1 MNERN
6 FMNEDKPQR
15 TTSEDEVDLISLLE
29 RAVLFFRRFRL
40 LFIGAGIIGILLGF
54 LVYFIS
60 PRIYKSTM
68 ILRSS
73 YLTNMEQI
81 EIIDYWNELLKRN
94 ERGTLAEILGCD
106 GPLLDDLASCEAA
119 EILKNYSSTNPNGF
133 YVDVKV
139 KNNSILPELQK
150 AIVNGL
156 NNTQLVKQKLLSR
169 RANLKELIGKVAVEI
184 SKLDSV
190 KSNIEKIISNREKN
204 SSALM
209 LDVTGV
215 NRELIDMNE
224 KLLGYQDE
232 LKFSSGVQVVQGFL
246 SFNTPVSIS
255 LKVLIVLG
263 LIVCLSIAYLV
274 TLVIFV
280 NDRLKKR
287 RVANA

>member
-1 MNERN
+1 
-6 FMNEDKPQR
+6 MNEDKPQR
-15 TTSEDEVDLISLLE
+15 ATSEDEVDLISLLE

-40 LFIGAGIIGILLGF
+40 LFIGAGIVGILLGF

-106 GPLLDDLASCEAA
+106 GPLLDDLVSCEAA

-139 KNNSILPELQK
+139 KNNSILPGVQK

-156 NNTQLVKQKLLSR
+156 NNTELVKQKLATK
-169 RANLKELIGKVAVEI
+169 RANLKELISKVAVEI

-246 SFNTPVSIS
+246 PFNTPVSIS

>member
-1 MNERN
+1 
-6 FMNEDKPQR
+6 MNEDKPQR
-15 TTSEDEVDLISLLE
+15 ATSEDEVDLISLLE

-54 LVYFIS
+54 LVYSIS
-60 PRIYKSTM
+60 PKIYKSRL
-68 ILRSS
+68 ILHSS

-81 EIIDYWNELLKRN
+81 EIIGNWNELLKRT
-94 ERGTLAEILGCD
+94 ERGTLAQILGCD
-106 GPLLDDLASCEAA
+106 GPLLDDLVSCEAA
-119 EILKNYSSTNPNGF
+119 EILKNYSASNPNGF

-204 SSALM
+204 SSSLM

-246 SFNTPVSIS
+246 PFNTPVSIS

>member
-1 MNERN
+1 
-6 FMNEDKPQR
+6 
-15 TTSEDEVDLISLLE
+15 
-29 RAVLFFRRFRL
+29 
-40 LFIGAGIIGILLGF
+40 
-54 LVYFIS
+54 
-60 PRIYKSTM
+60 M
-68 ILRSS
+68 ILRST

-81 EIIDYWNELLKRN
+81 GIIGDWNELLKRN
-94 ERGTLAEILGCD
+94 ERGTLAQILGCD
-106 GPLLDDLASCEAA
+106 GPLLHNLVSCEAA
-119 EILKNYSSTNPNGF
+119 EILKNYSASNPNGF

-156 NNTQLVKQKLLSR
+156 NNTPLVKQKLLSR
-169 RANLKELIGKVAVEI
+169 RANLKELIGKVSIGI
-184 SKLDSV
+184 SKLDSL
-190 KSNIEKIISNREKN
+190 KSNIEKIVSNREKN

-232 LKFSSGVQVVQGFL
+232 LKSSGVQVVQGFL
-246 SFNTPVSIS
+246 PFNTPVSIS
-255 LKVLIVLG
+255 LRVLIVLG

-274 TLVIFV
+274 TLAIFV